1 MDFEIFFN
9 KIVQQNIH
17 EDQGFLFA
25 KTRIIE
31 INVVSFQT
39 FYLIPLE
46 KPFGDGWINC
56 NKDEIK
62 WIEFLNTIIIQ
73 NENYTMWE
81 RCAYLM
87 AQVHYKLIKMDSWC
101 MWSSLP
107 LIYLEIFY
115 LRFHLIKTL
124 WYICL

>member
-1 MDFEIFFN
+1 MNFEIFFN
-9 KIVQQNIH
+9 KTVQQNIH

-46 KPFGDGWINC
+46 KPFRDGWINC

-62 WIEFLNTIIIQ
+62 WIEFLNTIVIQ
-73 NENYTMWE
+73 NEN
-81 RCAYLM
+81 
-87 AQVHYKLIKMDSWC
+87 
-101 MWSSLP
+101 
-107 LIYLEIFY
+107 
-115 LRFHLIKTL
+115 
-124 WYICL
+124 